1 MESAATYLRFVEIKL
16 WDKGLLSHRLF
27 TDTSYVVEAL
37 RLIRSG
43 QNNEAALNF
52 LEKSTAQI
60 DALVCSFDLINIK
73 H

>member
-1 MESAATYLRFVEIKL
+1 MGQRILVSSFIYR
-16 WDKGLLSHRLF
+16 
-27 TDTSYVVEAL
+27 DTSYVVEAV
-37 RLIRSG
+37 RLVRSG

-60 DALVCSFDLINIK
+60 DALVCSFELINIK